1 MNRTI
6 FELHA
11 QSANGFISLP
21 ERISFWRNFCFSAF
35 FLWPVFFFGILLK
48 NYETDTIHTQKWD
61 FLKMSNGRDLAKS
74 TPLPSFVDTEA
85 EFLCTADEKW

>member
-1 MNRTI
+1 M

-35 FLWPVFFFGILLK
+35 FRCPVFFLGILLK
-48 NYETDTIHTQKWD
+48 IYAV
-61 FLKMSNGRDLAKS
+61 RLAKNKIYE
-74 TPLPSFVDTEA
+74 VA
-85 EFLCTADEKW
+85 